1 MCMCRKKLS
10 WIPIQSVS
18 AMAMIDSR
26 NAIVTMAMVRRKRQ
40 PPIVGTL
47 LASGAK
53 ALVDVPLSDG
63 QAEAAEGD
71 GESDVGGVSHCERL
85 NDEGEREAILVRE
98 PPR

>member
-1 MCMCRKKLS
+1 MCRKKLS
-10 WIPIQSVS
+10 WIPIQSIS

-71 GESDVGGVSHCERL
+71 GESDVGGLSHCERL
-85 NDEGEREAILVRE
+85 DDEGAR
-98 PPR
+98 

>member
-1 MCMCRKKLS
+1 MCRKKQS
-10 WIPIQSVS
+10 WIPIQSIS
-18 AMAMIDSR
+18 AMAVIDSR
-26 NAIVTMAMVRRKRQ
+26 NAIITMAMVRRKRQ

-85 NDEGEREAILVRE
+85 NDEAAREQF
-98 PPR
+98 